1 MKLLLTNKYYLLIS
15 RYILGIV
22 FIYAGAEKISNPDA
36 FAQAIINYKLFP
48 IWIINITAIT
58 LPWIELVTGI
68 LLIFR
73 VYIKINSGI
82 ILSLLLVFEIIIIIS
97 LLRGLNIDC
106 GCFGG
111 GTKIGITKLL
121 ENFLLIL
128 ISISLILF
136 DKNIYV
142 QE

>member
-1 MKLLLTNKYYLLIS
+1 MKWLLSNKYYILIS
-15 RYILGIV
+15 RYILGTV

-36 FAQAIINYKLFP
+36 FAQAILNYKLFP

-68 LLIFR
+68 LLLFGM
-73 VYIKINSGI
+73 YIRINSGI
-82 ILSLLLVFEIIIIIS
+82 IFSLLLLFEFAIIIS
-97 LLRGLNIDC
+97 LFRGLNIDC

-136 DKNIYV
+136 DKNIYG
-142 QE
+142 QR